1 MQFVD
6 LSIHSAN
13 KKRLKLK
20 LVNGRA
26 YYLELCASPQKQ
38 SEIFSQWV
46 RLINLL
52 KSKSEGPSINTLYK
66 DFETQEDNKAIRNK
80 TGIQVSVYWVDPTSQ
95 IRNIVGNET
104 LSIQTPFISIVQ

>member
-6 LSIHSAN
+6 LSVHSAN
-13 KKRLKLK
+13 KRRLKLK
-20 LVNGRA
+20 LLNGRA
-26 YYLELCASPQKQ
+26 YYLELCAPTQKQ

-80 TGIQVSVYWVDPTSQ
+80 TGIQVSVYWVDPTLLHKAG
-95 IRNIVGNET
+95 ILLEMR
-104 LSIQTPFISIVQ
+104 P